1 MSFEP
6 TNPQFNPQMNA
17 PMGQPPVYMGK
28 GRKDPFI
35 EKFEVESDSRLGKF
49 MGVCALMCGGIL
61 GWGMTTEYII
71 PVSLQYTNKGPDTS
85 KVVMNLK
92 DVEKVEKKDEKKKNA
107 PPKPRKRSGGGGKP
121 KGRGIPNAPITQAAL
136 AVISSRTSNSSL
148 SSYDLLNKKFARDLD
163 KVMNNVSGLTKTGQT
178 RLGARRGKT
187 DGGFNE
193 GYAVGGSGGVDDL
206 LGGLWGG
213 DAGPLG
219 VTAKGGLGLKAP
231 SAADIDMGQE
241 SGQRSTES
249 ILRVI
254 RQHTPGLRH
263 TYNKHLKTNPG
274 FKGKV
279 TLRFSIAPS
288 GSIVQLTIAGSTTG
302 VSAFDEEIVNK
313 VRSWRFE
320 PIKGKANDVVTV
332 PFTFSE

>member
-1 MSFEP
+1 MSNPIGAP
-6 TNPQFNPQMNA
+6 TGMP
-17 PMGQPPVYMGK
+17 MGK
-28 GRKDPFI
+28 GGKDPFI
-35 EKFEVESDSRLGKF
+35 EKFEVESDKRLGKF
-49 MGVCALMCGGIL
+49 VGVFMIVGVSVISYGI
-61 GWGMTTEYII
+61 TTEAVI
-71 PVSLQYTNKGPDTS
+71 PMALYETHKEDTAQ
-85 KVVMNLK
+85 VVMKLE
-92 DVEKVEKKDEKKKNA
+92 DVQKEMDKKEEKKKKEKNT

-121 KGRGIPNAPITQAAL
+121 RGRGIPNAPITQAAL
-136 AVISSRTSNSSL
+136 RLITSKTSSSSL
-148 SSYDLLNKKFARDLD
+148 SSYDLMNQKFAKDLD
-163 KVMNNVSGLTKTGQT
+163 KVMANVSGLTKTGQT
-178 RLGARRGKT
+178 RLGARRGKV
-187 DGGFNE
+187 DGGWND

-219 VTAKGGLGLKAP
+219 VKAKGGLGLKAP
-231 SAADIDMGQE
+231 SASDIDMGQE

-288 GSIVQLTIAGSTTG
+288 GSIVELTIVGSTTG
-302 VSAFDEEIVNK
+302 VSAFDEEIRGK
-313 VRSWRFE
+313 VKSWRFE

>member
-1 MSFEP
+1 MSMDM
-6 TNPQFNPQMNA
+6 NSPQMMP
-17 PMGQPPVYMGK
+17 PMMNSGK
-28 GRKDPFI
+28 PGKDPFI
-35 EKFEVESDSRLGKF
+35 AKFEVESDARLAKF
-49 MGVCALMCGGIL
+49 VGVFSLIGVGMMAYV
-61 GWGMTTEYII
+61 MTTSVII
-71 PVSLQYTNKGPDTS
+71 PVSLQYTNKGPDTA

-92 DVEKVEKKDEKKKNA
+92 DVEKAEEKKKEKKNA
-107 PPKPRKRSGGGGKP
+107 PPKPRKRAGGGGKP
-121 KGRGIPNAPITQAAL
+121 RGRGIPNAPITQAAL
-136 AVISSRTSNSSL
+136 KVISSKSSNSSL
-148 SSYDLLNKKFARDLD
+148 SSYDLLNQKFSRDLD
-163 KVMNNVSGLTKTGQT
+163 KVINNTSGLTKSGQT
-178 RLGARRGKT
+178 RLGARRGKA
-187 DGGFNE
+187 DGGWND

-219 VTAKGGLGLKAP
+219 VKAKGGLGLKAP
-231 SAADIDMGQE
+231 SASDIDMGQE

-263 TYNKHLKTNPG
+263 TYNKYLKLHPG

-288 GSIVQLTIAGSTTG
+288 GSIVQLDIAGSTTG
-302 VSAFDEEIVNK
+302 VSDFDSEIQNK

>member
-1 MSFEP
+1 MP
-6 TNPQFNPQMNA
+6 A
-17 PMGQPPVYMGK
+17 GG
-28 GRKDPFI
+28 KDPFV
-35 EKFEVESDSRLGKF
+35 EKFEVESDKRLGKF
-49 MGVCALMCGGIL
+49 IGVFGIL
-61 GWGMTTEYII
+61 GGALITFGVTTEVVI
-71 PVSLQYTNKGPDTS
+71 PVALYQTHKEDTAQ
-85 KVVMNLK
+85 VVMKLEE
-92 DVEKVEKKDEKKKNA
+92 VEKTLKEEKKKKDAKA

-121 KGRGIPNAPITQAAL
+121 RGKGIPNAPITQAAL
-136 AVISSRTSNSSL
+136 KLITSKTSSSSL
-148 SSYDLLNKKFARDLD
+148 SSYDLMNQKFAKDLD
-163 KVMNNVSGLTKTGQT
+163 KVMNSVSGLTKTGQT
-178 RLGARRGKT
+178 RLGARRGKV
-187 DGGFNE
+187 DGGWNE

-219 VTAKGGLGLKAP
+219 VKAKGGLGLKAP
-231 SAADIDMGQE
+231 RASDIDMGQE

-279 TLRFSIAPS
+279 TLKFSIAPS
-288 GSIVQLTIAGSTTG
+288 GSIVELTIVGTTTG
-302 VSAFDEEIVNK
+302 VPEFDQEIRNK
-313 VRSWRFE
+313 VKSWRFE

>member
-1 MSFEP
+1 MAD
-6 TNPQFNPQMNA
+6 NMYA
-17 PMGQPPVYMGK
+17 PMPAGG
-28 GRKDPFI
+28 KDPFI
-35 EKFEVESDSRLGKF
+35 EKFEVESDKRLGKF
-49 MGVCALMCGGIL
+49 VGVFGIFGAALITFGV
-61 GWGMTTEYII
+61 TTEVVI
-71 PVSLQYTNKGPDTS
+71 PVALYQTHKEDTAQ
-85 KVVMNLK
+85 VVMKLEE
-92 DVEKVEKKDEKKKNA
+92 VEKTLKEEKKKKETKA

-121 KGRGIPNAPITQAAL
+121 RGKGIPNAPITQAAL
-136 AVISSRTSNSSL
+136 KLITSKTSSSSL
-148 SSYDLLNKKFARDLD
+148 SSYDLMNQKFAKDLD

-178 RLGARRGKT
+178 RLGARRGKV
-187 DGGFNE
+187 DGGWNE

-219 VTAKGGLGLKAP
+219 VKAKGGLGLKAP
-231 SAADIDMGQE
+231 RASDIDMGQE

-263 TYNKHLKTNPG
+263 TYNKYLKTNPG

-279 TLRFSIAPS
+279 TLKFSIAPS
-288 GSIVQLTIAGSTTG
+288 GSIVELTIVGTTTG
-302 VSAFDEEIVNK
+302 VPDFDQEIRGK
-313 VRSWRFE
+313 VKSWRFE